1 MGPVPTPRSLQ
12 LPVSLQQQLADFRR
26 AVWRIKATEA
36 VAAAFSGLATAF
48 LTLFVLDRL
57 IETPAAV
64 RWAIFLAACV
74 AGAVLPLQLHRW
86 VWRYRRPDQLA
97 RLLARRMPR
106 LGDQLL
112 GVIEL
117 VRSPSEQMR
126 SPALCQAA
134 VAQVARET
142 QGRDLRAA
150 TPPARHRLWLAVA
163 TLVGLV
169 AVALAGWFPAA
180 ASNTALRLAAPW
192 RDTPRYTFVR
202 FDPLPQRLI
211 VPHGEPLELVVR
223 LSETTRRYPL
233 SGYLQI
239 GRGQPQRA
247 EMQSAAQ
254 YAFSLPPLVQPSDLR
269 VRVGDAI
276 QRLRVEPTLRPELTA
291 IEAQVSL
298 PAYLQ
303 RQEQQQ
309 LDVRGGAVSLVKGSQ
324 AVFAVTA
331 NRTLAAGRVDAQPH
345 TPQGTKIVSSA
356 MTVDATRTLEFDWQ
370 DELGLSGR
378 DPLQV
383 TVSARDD
390 QSPAVVVEG
399 LPRRRVVLDSEQLT
413 FQVQA
418 RDDFGVLRV
427 GLAWQGIGDV
437 PVSGPTEGERVLAAG
452 SPEADQVAATG
463 TFSASALGIQPQP
476 ILVRVYVEDYF
487 PDRPRVYSAPSL
499 LYVLDPEQHA
509 IWLTEQLS
517 KWHRESL
524 EVRDRE
530 RQLHETN
537 KRLRDLPAEQLDQPE
552 VRREIADAAAAERA
566 NGRRLTGLTA
576 AGEELLRQASRNP
589 EFGVGYLQSWS
600 EMLQILKDI
609 AANRM
614 PSVADLLNEAADAPR
629 ANVASRTA
637 PAAGVVRA
645 TGGGKSAETEDE
657 QNQKPVNP
665 PPSLVDVES
674 SQQPSDADEP
684 QSADKK
690 KPSSGSLRLPSTTL
704 LGGAG
709 SGNRDSTDSPAGE
722 AVEQAV
728 EQQRDLL
735 AEFDRIADELERVLG
750 NLEGSTLVKRLKAA
764 SRVQAKLA
772 DATSEQVESAFGTLV
787 TAQGT
792 TPAGEPL
799 GDVAKQHEACSAAVS
814 LIMDDLEAF
823 YERRRLV
830 KFKEILEQMREED
843 VVGSL
848 RQLSQS
854 VHSEVGTSVAMSEF
868 WSDTL
873 DRWAEDLV
881 DPSNCGQCPGGKSP
895 ASLPPSLV
903 LEVLQILEGE
913 VNLREETRVVQ
924 QARQAQE
931 AEQYAL
937 QAGELANTQQSL
949 RDRVE
954 RVGEQIRELPDGEQ
968 HFGKE
973 LQLLGLVAEVMTEAS
988 EILGRPETGPVAIA
1002 AETEAIELLLQS
1014 RRINPNGGGGGGS
1027 NPGGGGGGTTVDSA
1041 IALLGSGV
1049 NEHEVRTQRKVS
1061 QATGQ
1066 DASTLPEE
1074 FRSGLD
1080 EYFNRLERLSE
1091 TL

>member
-1 MGPVPTPRSLQ
+1 MGSTPTPRSLQ
-12 LPVSLQQQLADFRR
+12 LPVSLQQQLADYRR

-36 VAAAFSGLATAF
+36 IAAASSGLATAF

-57 IETPAAV
+57 IDTPAAV

-74 AGAVLPLQLHRW
+74 AGACLPLQLHRW

-117 VRSPSEQMR
+117 VRSPAEQLR

-134 VAQVARET
+134 VAQVARQTE
-142 QGRDLRAA
+142 GRDLRAA
-150 TPPARHRLWLAVA
+150 TPPARHRGWLAVA
-163 TLVGLV
+163 TLVGLT
-169 AVALAGWFPAA
+169 AVALAARFPAA
-180 ASNTALRLAAPW
+180 ASNTALRLVAPW
-192 RDTPRYTFVR
+192 REIPRYTFAR

-223 LSETTRRYPL
+223 LSETTQRYPL

-239 GRGQPQRA
+239 GRSEPQRA

-254 YAFSLPPLVQPSDLR
+254 YSFNLPPLVQPSDLQ
-269 VRVGDAI
+269 VRIGDAI

-291 IEAQVSL
+291 IEAQVAL

-303 RQEQQQ
+303 RQGQQQ

-331 NRTLAAGRVDAQPH
+331 NRPLASGRVDQQTHP
-345 TPQGTKIVSSA
+345 PQGATIVSPA
-356 MTVDATRTLEFDWQ
+356 LTVEATRTLEFDWQ

-383 TVSARDD
+383 TISARDD
-390 QSPAVVVEG
+390 QSPAVVVDG

-427 GLAWQGIGDV
+427 GLVWQGIGDL
-437 PVSGPTEGERVLAAG
+437 PVSGPTEGERLLAAG

-463 TFSASALGIQPQP
+463 TFSAVALGIQPQP

-509 IWLTEQLS
+509 IWLTEQLN

-589 EFGVGYLQSWS
+589 EFGVGYLESWS

-614 PSVADLLNEAADAPR
+614 PSVADLLGEAAEAPR
-629 ANVASRTA
+629 GGEPKHSG

-645 TGGGKSAETEDE
+645 TGGGQPAETEEAPDK
-657 QNQKPVNP
+657 QAAAR

-674 SQQPSDADEP
+674 SQQPSDPTEQP
-684 QSADKK
+684 SAGDKK
-690 KPSSGSLRLPSTTL
+690 QPSDGAPLRLPSTAL

-709 SGNRDSTDSPAGE
+709 SGNRNDSPAGE
-722 AVEQAV
+722 KVEQAV

-764 SRVQAKLA
+764 SRLQAKLA
-772 DATSEQVESAFGTLV
+772 DQTSEEVESAFGIMV
-787 TAQGT
+787 TTKSDAT
-792 TPAGEPL
+792 AEPL
-799 GDVAKQHEACSAAVS
+799 GDVAKQHEACSHDVS

-848 RQLSQS
+848 RQLSQN
-854 VHSEVGTSVAMSEF
+854 VRSEVGTSVAMSEF

-913 VNLREETRVVQ
+913 VNLREETRVAQ
-924 QARQAQE
+924 QARQAQDAAQY
-931 AEQYAL
+931 AEQ
-937 QAGELANTQQSL
+937 AGQLATTQQTL

-954 RVGEQIRELPDGEQ
+954 RVSEQIRELPDGEQ

-973 LQLLGLVAEVMTEAS
+973 LQLLEMVAVVMTEAA
-988 EILGRPETGPVAIA
+988 EILARPETGPVAIA

-1014 RRINPNGGGGGGS
+1014 KRINPNGGGGGGS
-1027 NPGGGGGGTTVDSA
+1027 DPGGGGSGTTVDSA

-1066 DASTLPEE
+1066 DVSTLPEE

>member
-1 MGPVPTPRSLQ
+1 MGSVPTPRSLQ
-12 LPVSLQQQLADFRR
+12 LPVSLQQQLADYRR
-26 AVWRIKATEA
+26 AVWRIKTTEA
-36 VAAAFSGLATAF
+36 IAVACSGLATAF

-57 IETPAAV
+57 LETPSVV
-64 RWAIFLAACV
+64 RWAIFLVACV
-74 AGAVLPLQLHRW
+74 AGAVLPWQLHRW
-86 VWRYRRPDQLA
+86 VWQYRRHDQLA

-117 VRSPSEQMR
+117 VRSPMEQLR

-134 VAQVARET
+134 VTQVAHET

-150 TPPARHRLWLAVA
+150 TPPARHRLWLTLA
-163 TLVGLV
+163 TLLGLIALVLVGR
-169 AVALAGWFPAA
+169 FPAA
-180 ASNTALRLAAPW
+180 ASNTALRLIAPW

-202 FDPLPQRLI
+202 LEPLPERLI

-223 LSETTRRYPL
+223 LSSDTRRYPL

-239 GRGQPQRA
+239 DRGEPQSA
-247 EMQSAAQ
+247 EMQSASE

-269 VRVGDAI
+269 VRIGDAI
-276 QRLRVEPTLRPELTA
+276 QWVRVEPTLRPELTA

-298 PAYLQ
+298 PEYLQ
-303 RQEQQQ
+303 RQGQQR

-331 NRTLAAGRVDAQPH
+331 NRNLAAGRVDQQVQP
-345 TPQGTKIVSSA
+345 PQGASLISPA
-356 MTVDATRTLEFDWQ
+356 LTVDATRTLEFDWQ

-378 DPLQV
+378 DPLRV
-383 TVSARDD
+383 TVSARED
-390 QSPAVVVEG
+390 QAPAVVVEG

-427 GLAWQGIGDV
+427 GLAWQGIGEL
-437 PVSGPTEGERVLAAG
+437 PVAGPTEGERLLAAG
-452 SPEADQVAATG
+452 SPESDQLEATG
-463 TFSASALGIQPQP
+463 TFSAAALGIQPQP
-476 ILVRVYVEDYF
+476 ILVRIYVEDYF
-487 PDRPRVYSAPSL
+487 PGRPRVYSASSL

-537 KRLRDLPAEQLDQPE
+537 KRLRELPADQLDQPE
-552 VRREIADAAAAERA
+552 IRREIADSAAAERA
-566 NGRRLTGLTA
+566 NGRRLAGLTA

-589 EFGVGYLQSWS
+589 EFGVGYLESWS

-614 PSVADLLNEAADAPR
+614 PSVADLLGEAADAPQ
-629 ANVASRTA
+629 AAEAGQNA

-645 TGGGKSAETEDE
+645 TGSGKPGETEQE
-657 QNQKPVNP
+657 RNKRAVSQA
-665 PPSLVDVES
+665 PSLVDVES
-674 SQQPSDADEP
+674 SQQPLDP
-684 QSADKK
+684 QDPSAPGKK
-690 KPSSGSLRLPSTTL
+690 KPSDSALRLPSTVL
-704 LGGAG
+704 MGGAG
-709 SGNRDSTDSPAGE
+709 SGDGNDSPAGE
-722 AVEQAV
+722 KVEQAV
-728 EQQRDLL
+728 DQQRDLL

-764 SRVQAKLA
+764 SRLQAKLA
-772 DATSEQVESAFGTLV
+772 DQTSEQVETAFGNLV
-787 TAQGT
+787 SLRNDSA
-792 TPAGEPL
+792 AVPL
-799 GDVAKQHEACSAAVS
+799 VDVAKQHDACSHDVS
-814 LIMDDLEAF
+814 LIMDDLEAY

-848 RQLSQS
+848 RQLSQN
-854 VHSEVGTSVAMSEF
+854 VHREVGTSVAMSEF

-895 ASLPPSLV
+895 ESLPPSLV

-913 VNLREETRVVQ
+913 VNLREETRVAQ

-931 AEQYAL
+931 PEQFAEH
-937 QAGELANTQQSL
+937 ANQLSTTQQTL
-949 RDRVE
+949 RERVE
-954 RVGEQIRELPDGEQ
+954 RVSEQIRELPDGEQ

-973 LQLLGLVAEVMTEAS
+973 LQLLGTVAVVMTEAA
-988 EILGRPETGPVAIA
+988 EILARPETGPQAIA

-1014 RRINPNGGGGGGS
+1014 KRINPKGGSGGGS
-1027 NPGGGGGGTTVDSA
+1027 DPGGGSGGTTVDSA

-1049 NEHEVRTQRKVS
+1049 NEREVRTQRKVS

-1066 DASTLPEE
+1066 DVSTLPEE

-1080 EYFNRLERLSE
+1080 EYFNRLERLTE

>member
-1 MGPVPTPRSLQ
+1 MGSVPTPRSLQ
-12 LPVSLQQQLADFRR
+12 LPVSLQRQLADYRR
-26 AVWRIKATEA
+26 SVWRIKTTEA
-36 VAAAFSGLATAF
+36 LAAAFSGLAVAF

-57 IETPAAV
+57 IDTPGAV

-86 VWRYRRPDQLA
+86 VWRYRRSDQLA

-112 GVIEL
+112 GIIEL
-117 VRSPSEQMR
+117 VRSPSEQLR
-126 SPALCQAA
+126 SPALCEAA

-142 QGRDLRAA
+142 QGRDLHAA
-150 TPPARHRLWLAVA
+150 TPPARHRLWLSLAIVVGAVVI
-163 TLVGLV
+163 T
-169 AVALAGWFPAA
+169 LAGLFPAA

-192 RDTPRYTFVR
+192 RDTPRYTFAR

-233 SGYLQI
+233 NGYLQI
-239 GRGQPQRA
+239 GRGEPQRA

-254 YAFSLPPLVQPSDLR
+254 YAFSLPPLVQPSDLW
-269 VRVGDAI
+269 VRIGDAI
-276 QRLRVEPTLRPELTA
+276 QRLRIEPTLRPELTA

-298 PAYLQ
+298 PDYLQ
-303 RQEQQQ
+303 RQGQQQ

-331 NRTLAAGRVDAQPH
+331 NRALASGRVDQQAH
-345 TPQGTKIVSSA
+345 TPQGAKIISPA
-356 MTVDATRTLEFDWQ
+356 LTVDATRTLEFDWQ

-383 TVSARDD
+383 TISARDD
-390 QSPAVVVEG
+390 QSPAVMVEG
-399 LPRRRVVLDSEQLT
+399 LPRRRVVLDTEQLT

-418 RDDFGVLRV
+418 RDDFGVFRV

-437 PVSGPTEGERVLAAG
+437 PVSGPTEGERLLAAG
-452 SPEADQVAATG
+452 SPESDQVEATG
-463 TFSASALGIQPQP
+463 TFSASALGIEPQP

-487 PDRPRVYSAPSL
+487 PGRQRVYSAPSL

-552 VRREIADAAAAERA
+552 IRREIADSAAAERA

-589 EFGVGYLQSWS
+589 EFGVGYLESWS

-614 PSVADLLNEAADAPR
+614 PSVADLLGEAADAPR
-629 ANVASRTA
+629 ANVAGRNS

-645 TGGGKSAETEDE
+645 GGGGKPAETEDDPDK
-657 QNQKPVNP
+657 KPASP

-674 SQQPSDADEP
+674 TQQPSDPAEQP
-684 QSADKK
+684 TGDKK
-690 KPSSGSLRLPSTTL
+690 KPSNGSPLRLPSTTL
-704 LGGAG
+704 MGGAG
-709 SGNRDSTDSPAGE
+709 QGQSNNSPAGE
-722 AVEQAV
+722 TVEQAV

-764 SRVQAKLA
+764 SRLQAKLA
-772 DATSEQVESAFGTLV
+772 DQTSEQIESTFGTFV
-787 TAQGT
+787 TAKVAA
-792 TPAGEPL
+792 PAAEPL
-799 GDVAKQHEACSAAVS
+799 DEVAKQHETCSQDVS

-854 VHSEVGTSVAMSEF
+854 VQREVGTSMAMSEF

-881 DPSNCGQCPGGKSP
+881 DPSNCGQCPGGKSA

-931 AEQYAL
+931 AEQYAQ
-937 QAGELANTQQSL
+937 QAGQLAQTQQTL

-954 RVGEQIRELPDGEQ
+954 RVSEQIKELPEGEQ

-973 LQLLGLVAEVMTEAS
+973 LQLLGMVAVVMTEAA
-988 EILGRPETGPVAIA
+988 EILTRPETGPVAIA

-1014 RRINPNGGGGGGS
+1014 KRINPNGGGGGGS
-1027 NPGGGGGGTTVDSA
+1027 DPGGGGGGTTVDSA

-1066 DASTLPEE
+1066 DVSTMPEE